1 MNFIKKFI
9 ARIFRIRTYVISDTE
24 LSKDELKKISDF
36 LYTPVGK
43 KFSQHLLAQ
52 RMAIAD
58 KVSEFQWN
66 GDYWKGYAN
75 GYKAAINNILTFR
88 QPDENGI
95 TSKDSGGVG
104 LEDFADIYDQTER

>member
-1 MNFIKKFI
+1 MNFFKRLI
-9 ARIFRIRTYVISDTE
+9 ARIFRIKTYVIIDEE
-24 LSKDELKKISDF
+24 LSTDELKKISDF

-43 KFSQHLLAQ
+43 KFSQHLLIQ

-58 KVSEFQWN
+58 KVSEFPWN
-66 GDYWKGYAN
+66 GDYWMGYVN
-75 GYKAAINNILTFR
+75 GYKAAINNILAFR
-88 QPDENGI
+88 QPDENGK